1 MDLLS
6 YMLAGLIAP
15 SSGVLRIG
23 GRDVERLPS
32 AVTGRRIAYVGP
44 NAYHFAGALRD
55 NRLYGRKH
63 RTLRP
68 AGAERALSAAELA
81 EAKRAGNPE
90 FDINADWVD
99 YAAAGAAGAEDI
111 TARLIEVLA
120 VVELKGDVYRF
131 GLTGSIDPTQRPEV
145 AEAVLRARAA
155 LIGRLQESG
164 QDDLV
169 VRFAADSYNHN
180 ASIAENL
187 LFGTPRLP
195 AFASGALARNVTVAA
210 VLREEG
216 LLEDFVGMG
225 VTIAK
230 TMVEIFA
237 DLPPGHPFFEQF
249 SFIGDDDLPEFR
261 TIVTRV
267 DKAGIA
273 ALDPAS
279 RQLLLGLP
287 FNYVEARHRLGL
299 VDDTMAARLVKARH
313 RLAERLQREAPAAV
327 EIGRAAAYNAAAS
340 LQDNILFGRL
350 ADRKSGG

>member
-1 MDLLS
+1 
-6 YMLAGLIAP
+6 MLAGLIAP

-44 NAYHFAGALRD
+44 NAYHFAGWPRD
-55 NRLYGRKH
+55 NLRYGLKH
-63 RTLRP
+63 RPLRP
-68 AGAERALSAAELA
+68 PVAGRALSAAELA

-99 YAAAGAAGAEDI
+99 YAAAGASGAEDI

-131 GLTGSIDPTQRPEV
+131 GLTGSIDPAQRPEV
-145 AEAVLRARAA
+145 AEAILRARAA

-195 AFASGALARNVTVAA
+195 AFASGALARHVTVAA
-210 VLREEG
+210 VLRAEG
-216 LLEDFVGMG
+216 LIEDIVGMG

-230 TMVEIFA
+230 TLVELFA
-237 DLPPGHPFFEQF
+237 ALPPGHPFFDQF
-249 SFIGDDDLPEFR
+249 LYE
-261 TIVTRV
+261 
-267 DKAGIA
+267 
-273 ALDPAS
+273 
-279 RQLLLGLP
+279 
-287 FNYVEARHRLGL
+287 
-299 VDDTMAARLVKARH
+299 
-313 RLAERLQREAPAAV
+313 ERPVGKE
-327 EIGRAAAYNAAAS
+327 
-340 LQDNILFGRL
+340 
-350 ADRKSGG
+350 